1 MKKLNCVIV
10 NQSLDKRNSLKELID
25 QHPELNLI
33 ACFRNAIEAVE
44 GINCREVDLAIIAIE
59 MPIRNGFQ
67 LIESLENQPQIIIA
81 SEKSDYALKAFEY
94 NVTDY
99 LLGEIEIDRF
109 NIAIDKALK
118 IHTNSNSIDENEPCI
133 FIHFNQRKKRIRIRD
148 IKWIEAMGDYSKIIT
163 DRQVYTVA
171 KGLKKVMDMISSSQM
186 LRIHKSFVVNLDKIQ
201 SYSTTSVVIENISLP
216 ISRANK
222 QAFIQALQAS

>member
-10 NQSLDKRNSLKELID
+10 HQSLNKRTALRELIE
-25 QHPELNLI
+25 QHSELNLI

-67 LIESLENQPQIIIA
+67 LIDAIIDEPQIIIA

-99 LLGEIEIDRF
+99 LLGEIRLERF
-109 NIAIDKALK
+109 NLAIEKVLHIQKTHFDYDDNDP
-118 IHTNSNSIDENEPCI
+118 HI
-133 FIHFNQRKKRIRIRD
+133 FVNLNQHKKRVRIRD
-148 IKWIEAMGDYSKIIT
+148 IKWIEAMGDYSKIVT
-163 DRQVYTVA
+163 ERHVYIIP
-171 KGLKKVMDMISSSQM
+171 KGLKKVMVMINSTYM
-186 LRIHKSFVVNLDKIQ
+186 LRIHKSFVINLEKIQ
-201 SYSTTSVVIENISLP
+201 TYNNHSVTIENIELP
-216 ISRANK
+216 ISRSNK
-222 QAFIQALQAS
+222 QAFMQALEAC

>member
-25 QHPELNLI
+25 QHPKLNLI
-33 ACFRNAIEAVE
+33 SCFRNAIEAVE

-67 LIESLENQPQIIIA
+67 LIESLIDQPQIIIA

-99 LLGEIEIDRF
+99 LLGAIEIDRF
-109 NIAIDKALK
+109 NMAIDKALK
-118 IHTNSNSIDENEPCI
+118 IHTNSNSIDENEPSI
-133 FIHFNQRKKRIRIRD
+133 YINFNQRKKRIRIRD

-163 DRQVYTVA
+163 DRHVFTVG

-186 LRIHKSFVVNLDKIQ
+186 LRIHKSFVLNLDKIQ
-201 SYSTTSVVIENISLP
+201 SYSTSSVVIENISLP

-222 QAFIQALQAS
+222 QAFIEALQAS

>member
-10 NQSLDKRNSLKELID
+10 NQSLNKRNSLKELID
-25 QHPELNLI
+25 LHSRLNLI

-44 GINCREVDLAIIAIE
+44 GINCREVDLAIIAVE

-67 LIESLENQPQIIIA
+67 LIESLIDQPQIIIA

-99 LLGEIEIDRF
+99 LLGEIQPERF
-109 NIAIDKALK
+109 NNAIEKVIS
-118 IHTNSNSIDENEPCI
+118 IHKSTREIDENEPYI
-133 FIHFNQRKKRIRIRD
+133 FVQFNQHKKRIRIAD
-148 IKWIEAMGDYSKIIT
+148 IKWIEAMGDYSKIVT
-163 DRQVYTVA
+163 ERQVYTVA
-171 KGLKKVMDMISSSQM
+171 KGLKKVMEMMSSSQL
-186 LRIHKSFVVNLDKIQ
+186 LRIHKSFVINLDKIQ
-201 SYSTTSVVIENISLP
+201 SYSTTSVTIEDFVLP

-222 QAFIQALQAS
+222 QAFIQALEAC

>member
-10 NQSLDKRNSLKELID
+10 NQSLNKRTILKELIE
-25 QHPELNLI
+25 QHQDLNLV

-44 GINCREVDLAIIAIE
+44 GVNCREVDLAIIAVE

-67 LIESLENQPQIIIA
+67 LIDALLDQPQIIIA

-99 LLGEIEIDRF
+99 LLGEIQTDRF
-109 NIAIDKALK
+109 NLAIDKVIT
-118 IHTNSNSIDENEPCI
+118 IHKNSRNYNENDPFI
-133 FIHFNQRKKRIRIRD
+133 FVQYDQRKKRIRIKD
-148 IKWIEAMGDYSKIIT
+148 IKWIEAMGDYSKIVT
-163 DRQVYTVA
+163 ERQVYMVA
-171 KGLKKVMDMISSSQM
+171 KGLKKVLEKISSSHI
-186 LRIHKSFVVNLDKIQ
+186 LRIHKSFVINIDKIQ
-201 SYSTTSVVIENISLP
+201 TYNTHSVTIENIELP

-222 QAFIQALQAS
+222 QAFINALEAC

>member
-10 NQSLDKRNSLKELID
+10 NQSLDKRTALKELID
-25 QHPELNLI
+25 LHPELELI

-67 LIESLENQPQIIIA
+67 LIESLVDQPQIIIA

-99 LLGEIEIDRF
+99 LLGDIETHRF
-109 NIAIDKALK
+109 HTAIDKAVK
-118 IHTNSNSIDENEPCI
+118 IHNNHRSFDENEPFI
-133 FIHFNQRKKRIRIRD
+133 FVHFNQRKKRVRIKD
-148 IKWIEAMGDYSKIIT
+148 IKWIEAMGDYSKIVT
-163 DRQVYTVA
+163 ERQVYTVA
-171 KGLKKVMDMISSSQM
+171 KGLKKVMEKISASQM
-186 LRIHKSFVVNLDKIQ
+186 IRIHKSFVINLHKIQ
-201 SYSTTSVVIENISLP
+201 SYSPSSVTIENIALP
-216 ISRANK
+216 ISRSNK
-222 QAFIQALQAS
+222 QAFIQALEAC